1 MPTTVSAVRHDRDQR
16 APSFDL
22 RVVDPTSD
30 DCWDALIATHPQSSI
45 FHTAA
50 WARVLSDSYGHK
62 PVYLSFS
69 QLGKPAVL
77 LPIMEVV
84 SSLTGRRGV
93 SLPFSDFANA
103 LFFEGFGMKSIG
115 KHLSTLVRER
125 RWKYLEVRGGSEF
138 CSCATTAPTFYG
150 HTLQLD
156 GDPQKLRT
164 GFIGA
169 VRRNL
174 GTAERSG
181 LKVQVTWA
189 REAVFQF
196 YQLHVRT
203 RRRHGAPP
211 QPVRFFDDVYRH
223 LIEPGLGFVILA
235 GPVAKPVAAAV
246 FLTHG
251 KNAVYKF
258 GASDA
263 KYQQYRAN
271 NLVMWEAIK
280 HLSERGA
287 TSLHFGRT
295 SPDNDGLRRFKR
307 GWGGREEAIHHCRLD
322 SATDEWEGIAP
333 DSSSIAQHVFRRL
346 PSAVNRWAGAFLY
359 PHLD

>member
-1 MPTTVSAVRHDRDQR
+1 MRHDRDRR
-16 APSFDL
+16 ALPFDL
-22 RVVDPTSD
+22 KVVDPTRDES
-30 DCWDALIATHPQSSI
+30 WDALIATHLQSSV
-45 FHTAA
+45 FHTAT

-62 PVYLSFS
+62 PVYLCFS
-69 QLGKPAVL
+69 QLGKPAAL
-77 LPIMEVV
+77 IPIMEVV
-84 SSLTGRRGV
+84 SSVTGRRGV
-93 SLPFSDFANA
+93 ALPFSDFAGA
-103 LFFEGFGMKSIG
+103 LFFEGFGIKSVV

-125 RWKYLEVRGGSEF
+125 HWKYLEVRGGSEV
-138 CSCATTAPTFYG
+138 CSDAPPAPTFYG
-150 HTLQLD
+150 HALQLD
-156 GDPQKLRT
+156 GDPENLRT
-164 GFIGA
+164 GFTGA

-174 GTAERSG
+174 RTAERSS
-181 LKVQVTWA
+181 LKVQVTRA

-211 QPVRFFDDVYRH
+211 QPARFFDNVYRH
-223 LIEPGLGFVILA
+223 LIEPGLGFVVLA
-235 GPVAKPVAAAV
+235 GPDEKPVAAAV

-251 KNAVYKF
+251 EKAVYKF
-258 GASDA
+258 GASDER
-263 KYQQYRAN
+263 YQHYRAN
-271 NLVMWEAIK
+271 DLVMWEAIK
-280 HLSERGA
+280 YLSGRGA

-307 GWGGREEAIHHCRLD
+307 GWGGREEVINYWRLD
-322 SATDEWEGIAP
+322 SATDEWEATAP